1 MCNLLYIYKIQ
12 ICTNTKSAGRTA
24 TWSARWRTTTP
35 QPWSPR
41 PSQVTIKDK
50 YTNTQEYKHVNSEI
64 QSNYPSHGRGQLRW
78 QSIAD
83 CCIRPKRQT
92 NTMKPISKY
101 ISQLFIWCLHIC
113 NSWIQTLL
121 DIVNLCCIIYGP
133 MKICNVMSIYGG
145 KTSQP
150 NLAILKNRA
159 MCMGGKRMEY
169 FPTKIEPLL
178 FLFSSIFLLLLE

>member
-1 MCNLLYIYKIQ
+1 MYKYKIRRQ
-12 ICTNTKSAGRTA
+12 DSHLI
-24 TWSARWRTTTP
+24 
-35 QPWSPR
+35 
-41 PSQVTIKDK
+41 SQVTNNNTPALVAQALSGDDQRQIHK

-169 FPTKIEPLL
+169 FPTKIEPHLF